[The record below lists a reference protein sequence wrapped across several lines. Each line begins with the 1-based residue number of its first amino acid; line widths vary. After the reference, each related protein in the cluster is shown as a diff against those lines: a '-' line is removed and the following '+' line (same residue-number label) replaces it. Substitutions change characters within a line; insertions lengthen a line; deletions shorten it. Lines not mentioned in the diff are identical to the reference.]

1 MRASMSGVGE
11 EEETQKR
18 KDDGR
23 KKGREE
29 GKHLT
34 RLG

>member
-1 MRASMSGVGE
+1 MRAYMRGVGE

-23 KKGREE
+23 KKRREE